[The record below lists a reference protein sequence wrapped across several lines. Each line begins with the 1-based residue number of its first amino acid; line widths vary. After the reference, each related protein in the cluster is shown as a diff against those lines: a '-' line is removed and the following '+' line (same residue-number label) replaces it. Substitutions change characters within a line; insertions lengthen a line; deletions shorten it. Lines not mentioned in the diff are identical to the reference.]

1 MSLYTLVLCL
11 ELIED
16 GCAFGI
22 CFACQVLGSLD
33 VIEFICEDGEDT
45 SSPGSIHLH
54 FLEHWCKVGKTALG
68 SHGGQKLEKCAV
80 GILLQGLGEVLYI
93 ESCNLSELG

>member
-22 CFACQVLGSLD
+22 GFVCQVLGSLD
-33 VIEFICEDGEDT
+33 VIELVCEDGENS

-68 SHGGQKLEKCAV
+68 SHGCQKLEKCAV
-80 GILLQGLGEVLYI
+80 GILLQSLGEVLDI
-93 ESCNLSELG
+93 ESSNLCKL